1 MEELNSVDYLPD
13 SISVTEGRSTELD
26 LRNNSSLEKRTKID
40 FDSVPIHLR
49 K

>member
-26 LRNNSSLEKRTKID
+26 FLTRVRLSQEA
-40 FDSVPIHLR
+40 FC
-49 K
+49 